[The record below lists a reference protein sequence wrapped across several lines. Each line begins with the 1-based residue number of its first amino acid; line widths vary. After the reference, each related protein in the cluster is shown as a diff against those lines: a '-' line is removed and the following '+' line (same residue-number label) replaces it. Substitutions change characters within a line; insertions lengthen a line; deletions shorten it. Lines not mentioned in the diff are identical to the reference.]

1 MDGQSNPR
9 NTTPS
14 HEDRLIDRPRL
25 EALRESEAGHPPAQ
39 ARSSSPS
46 AAIGP
51 ADRTLRT
58 KRAFDIA
65 LTIVAA
71 PLWVPVLAIAASA
84 IAVTGGFPLFYVSSR
99 RVFRSRS
106 ARIRK
111 LRVMVKDAERI
122 VNRDTV
128 PIDGERFL
136 NIPSTSPVYTRTG
149 RWIERCSLTELPQLF
164 NVLRGEMSVVGNR
177 PLPENVVAALRT
189 SFPDAERRFDSPA
202 GLTGPVQLVGRDK
215 LSDAD
220 RLDLEIEY
228 CEICRRAYSPL
239 LDLYVLV
246 NTVLICLHLRRR
258 LSPAEVKAAMARFAR
273 PRRPAGGDLLAGGR
287 SGPSTRASLGSERR
301 DR

>member
-14 HEDRLIDRPRL
+14 HEERLIDRPRL
-25 EALRESEAGHPPAQ
+25 EALREGEAGRPPAQ
-39 ARSSSPS
+39 VGTSSET
-46 AAIGP
+46 AAIEP
-51 ADRTLRT
+51 ADRSLRT
-58 KRAFDIA
+58 KRLFDVV
-65 LTIVAA
+65 LTIVTA
-71 PLWVPVLAIAASA
+71 PLWVPVLTIAATV
-84 IAVTGGFPLFYVSSR
+84 IALTSGFPVFYVSSR

-122 VNRDTV
+122 VNRETV
-128 PIDGERFL
+128 PIAGERFL
-136 NIPSTSPVYTRTG
+136 NIPSTSSVYTRTG
-149 RWIERCSLTELPQLF
+149 RCIERCSLTELPQFL

-177 PLPENVVAALRT
+177 PLPENVVAALRA

-202 GLTGPVQLVGRDK
+202 GLTGPVQLVGRDQ
-215 LSDAD
+215 LSDAA
-220 RLDLEIEY
+220 RLDLEIAY

-258 LSPAEVKAAMARFAR
+258 LSPAEVKGAMARFAR
-273 PRRPAGGDLLAGGR
+273 GRLSADGDVFAGGP
-287 SGPSTRASLGSERR
+287 SGPSTRAPLGSEQS